1 MKQTVVQFLEE
12 KLIGHLD
19 ISERYKKELF
29 EQAEEMEKVEKIKAQ
44 IEILENLRPSVYG
57 IEEKYKDL
65 KKQLKELITFKSEY
79 NGKKKQLTAV
89 EWLVE
94 ELKKIGFLTNNIV
107 EFENQVQIAKEM
119 EAKQRQEDKLT
130 GMEEIEK
137 AAEEHADNNA
147 FCEASTDFELQ
158 ISKRAF
164 ISGAKWMLEKLQDFD
179 TWKEWKDINL

>member
-1 MKQTVVQFLEE
+1 MK
-12 KLIGHLD
+12 
-19 ISERYKKELF
+19 
-29 EQAEEMEKVEKIKAQ
+29 
-44 IEILENLRPSVYG
+44 
-57 IEEKYKDL
+57 
-65 KKQLKELITFKSEY
+65 
-79 NGKKKQLTAV
+79 TAV
-89 EWLVE
+89 EWLIE

-130 GMEEIEK
+130 GMKELEK

-164 ISGAKWMLEKLQDFD
+164 ISGAKWMLDKLQEFEQFN
-179 TWKEWKDINL
+179 KKQ